1 MKKQVDGKTG
11 RNAPSIPSPTI
22 SIPKP
27 KFNCRFMSQ
36 LSLEKEK
43 ESIVDYM
50 PKPVFFQ

>member
-1 MKKQVDGKTG
+1 
-11 RNAPSIPSPTI
+11 
-22 SIPKP
+22 
-27 KFNCRFMSQ
+27 MSQ